1 MTAKI
6 SRRELIQK
14 SLFGFGALSLSVG
27 FTGCNDS
34 SDQETATLQV
44 NFEHGVA
51 SGDPLQ
57 DRVILWTRL
66 TPSDSSARL
75 QVTWEIA
82 LDQQFKQIIKT
93 DKVTTAAAQDFTV
106 KVDAIGLKPNQSYFY
121 RFSFGDKI
129 SPIGQTKT
137 LPTSTSKVSF
147 AVCSCSNYPAGY
159 FYVYREM
166 AKQDVDVVIHLG
178 DYIYEY
184 GADGYAAEDA
194 AKLGRTLA
202 ADNDKEIIKLDDYR
216 KRYALYRK
224 DKDLQSLHHRH
235 PFIVIWDDHELANDA
250 WREGAENHTEET
262 ANAKNEGKFSERKL
276 AALQA
281 YFEWMPI
288 RPVDNQ
294 HIKIYRQFNFGG
306 LVNLMMLDT
315 RIIARDEQLEYGKFI
330 NPMTGKL
337 DAVAFQAALF
347 NSTRTI
353 MGETQREWLL
363 GNKEKNIVGV
373 IQSSNAT
380 WDVLGQQILMTKMF
394 VPAELLQALA
404 EITAGNP
411 SLDTLNKMNAQIT
424 ELVKLKLRLIQGDP
438 TLTAQDKARVLTVA
452 PYNLDAWDGYFAE
465 REIVYGTLAQLKKKV
480 VVLAGDTHNAWS
492 SNLYSKDGV
501 FVGVELATSSV
512 SSPGLEKYLNI
523 PLDQLQQFEFAFT
536 TLIDEL
542 NYCNLNQRGYLIV
555 QFDETQVQSQWIY
568 VDSIKK
574 PEYVIDKSRGYQLSL
589 DNNLLP
595 VKTGQQV
602 A

>member
-1 MTAKI
+1 MSLTAG
-6 SRRELIQK
+6 L
-14 SLFGFGALSLSVG
+14 
-27 FTGCNDS
+27 TGCNDS

-66 TPSDSSARL
+66 TPSESSARL

-93 DKVTTAAAQDFTV
+93 DKVMTTAAYDFTV
-106 KVDAIGLKPNQSYFY
+106 KVDATGLKADQSYFY
-121 RFSFGDKI
+121 RFIFGDKV

-137 LPTSTSKVSF
+137 LPSSATKVSF
-147 AVCSCSNYPAGY
+147 AVCSCSYYPVGY

-166 AKQDVDVVIHLG
+166 AKQNVDVVIHLG

-184 GADGYAAEDA
+184 GADGYAKDEAVR
-194 AKLGRTLA
+194 KLE
-202 ADNDKEIIKLDDYR
+202 ADNNTEIIKLNDYR

-224 DKDLQSLHHRH
+224 DKDLQALHQRH
-235 PFIVIWDDHELANDA
+235 PFIVVWDDHELANDA

-262 ANAKNEGKFSERKL
+262 AQAKNEGKFLERKL

-288 RPVDNQ
+288 RPVDEQ
-294 HIKIYRQFNFGG
+294 HTKIYRQFDFGG
-306 LVNLMMLDT
+306 LVNLMMLDA
-315 RIIARDEQLEYGKFI
+315 RIIARDEQLNYANYMTANGLDIAKFQTDWI
-330 NPMTGKL
+330 NP
-337 DAVAFQAALF
+337 
-347 NSTRTI
+347 TRTL

-363 GNKEKNIVGV
+363 GSKEKNIVGV
-373 IQSSNAT
+373 LQSSTAT
-380 WDVLGQQILMTKMF
+380 WDVLGQQILMTKML
-394 VPAELLQALA
+394 VPAELLFALA
-404 EITAGNP
+404 EITSGHP
-411 SLDTLNKMNAQIT
+411 SDETLEKMNAQIA
-424 ELVKLKLRLIQGDP
+424 ELITLKIRLQKGDP
-438 TLTAQDKARVLTVA
+438 SLTAQEKARVLTVA

-465 REIVYGTLAQLKKKV
+465 REIVYAAVAQLKKKV

-512 SSPGLEKYLNI
+512 SSPGLEKYLDI
-523 PLDQLQQFEFAFT
+523 PLAQLQQFEFAFT

-542 NYCNLNQRGYLIV
+542 NYCNLNQRGYLVV
-555 QFDETQVQSQWIY
+555 QFDAVQVQSQWIY
-568 VDSIKK
+568 LDSIKK
-574 PEYVIDKSRGYQLSL
+574 SDYAVDQSRGYQLTL
-589 DNNLLP
+589 DKNLVT